1 MPDGL
6 DHAVRLELGV
16 HALGHVAAGEDLL
29 HVGGVGGKLA
39 RGGEKTHVGVG
50 DDDGVSQHG
59 RGAPRELRQVV
70 GGEEGLEH
78 LLAPDLEDGRAGGKV
93 QEGGAEVPVGV
104 GMAHHHGVRRTREA
118 LGEPSLG
125 VDEKNL
131 PLAGLD
137 VLLQVAL
144 EAAQAQ
150 ELCLRR
156 DVLLVLGHG
165 DDVLVQEL
173 VSADAERRAAQLVK
187 DGPQLHV
194 KSPQASFGTII
205 TRAFL
210 LLARGGGPALVR
222 HTTTARADAGKFVI
236 QSNDLLAPKTDT
248 SP

>member
-1 MPDGL
+1 MPAVARRAREQGVPGVPDGL

-29 HVGGVGGKLA
+29 HVGGVRGEVS
-39 RGGEKTHVGVG
+39 RGGEQTHVRVG

-59 RGAPRELRQVV
+59 RGAARELRQVV

-93 QEGGAEVPVGV
+93 KEGGAEVPVGV
-104 GMAHHHGVRRTREA
+104 GVAHHHGVRRAREA
-118 LGEPSLG
+118 LGEPFLG
-125 VDEKNL
+125 VDEKDL

-137 VLLQVAL
+137 VLLKVAL

-165 DDVLVQEL
+165 DDVLVQKL

-194 KSPQASFGTII
+194 KSPQA
-205 TRAFL
+205 L
-210 LLARGGGPALVR
+210 LE
-222 HTTTARADAGKFVI
+222 
-236 QSNDLLAPKTDT
+236 S
-248 SP
+248 S